1 MDLNTDVTF
10 KSAEESFSDWIF
22 SVLTGTKIW
31 KKTDLNSSW
40 LLHYFSQFPCTVFD
54 LFSFKMRLLV
64 EQWKGMVLFN
74 K

>member
-10 KSAEESFSDWIF
+10 KSSEESFSDWIF
-22 SVLTGTKIW
+22 SVLTVTKIW

-54 LFSFKMRLLV
+54 LFSFKKRLLV